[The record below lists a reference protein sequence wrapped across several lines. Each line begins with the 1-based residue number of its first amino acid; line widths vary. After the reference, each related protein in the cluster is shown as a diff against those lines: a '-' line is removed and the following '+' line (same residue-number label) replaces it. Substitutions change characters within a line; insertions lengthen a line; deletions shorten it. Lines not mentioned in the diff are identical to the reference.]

1 MSRDWAINAQYA
13 ERYNPADAVFDAA
26 RTIAADYAVTPL
38 SANTAGLLRLLT
50 QLAKPASALEVGT
63 GTGTGT
69 LAIMRG
75 MPAGGVLTSIDV
87 DADKQAV
94 ARELLG
100 AARIRPHCVRMIH
113 GRGEDVL
120 ARLAPGGYDLV
131 FLDSEPLT
139 YPRLVPLAIERFSA
153 DGLLIINQALLGD
166 AVAKPA
172 NRAPRTQV
180 MRTVLSDIEART
192 DIERL
197 MIPIDAGLLVL
208 RRLGQ

>member
-13 ERYNPADAVFDAA
+13 ERYNPVDPVMDAA
-26 RTIAADYAVTPL
+26 RTIAADYVVTPL
-38 SANTAGLLRLLT
+38 SSNTAGLLQLLT
-50 QLAKPASALEVGT
+50 SLARPASAIEVGT

-69 LAIMRG
+69 LAIMRA
-75 MPAGGVLTSIDV
+75 MPASAVLTSIDV

-100 AARIRPHCVRMIH
+100 AARIRQHCVRMIH

-139 YPRLVPLAIERFSA
+139 YPRLVPLAIERLGA
-153 DGLLIINQALLGD
+153 GGMLIINQALLSG

-172 NRAPRTQV
+172 NRTPRTQV
-180 MRTVLSDIEART
+180 MRTVLTDIENRE

-197 MIPIDAGLLVL
+197 MIPVDAGLLVL
-208 RRLGQ
+208 RRRG